1 MSNNE
6 QAATAVQTAGRDDRS
21 TWQVLEDREGNFTL
35 RVQVRSTERPRVSYL
50 WEGEIN
56 ISHNGTGHVG
66 AMRIAGIDE
75 DDEREPEARE
85 MGVTQ
90 QESNTH
96 VGMELGTYPSR
107 RDGMPLEESIP
118 WVAELCFRRSR
129 ELEQSAISLEEER
142 MREERSRSQ
151 TAQTLREMA
160 EAGPQEL
167 AGTLEEKT
175 A

>member
-1 MSNNE
+1 MSNRE
-6 QAATAVQTAGRDDRS
+6 RSATAVREDNRDGRS
-21 TWQVLEDREGNFTL
+21 TWQVLEDQEGNFTL
-35 RVQVRSTERPRVSYL
+35 RVQVQSRERPRVSYL

-56 ISHNGTGHVG
+56 IGSSGVGHVG
-66 AMRIAGIDE
+66 TMRIAGVEEDE
-75 DDEREPEARE
+75 EQEPTPGE

-90 QESNTH
+90 KESKTY
-96 VGMELGTYPSR
+96 VGTELGAYPAM

-129 ELEQSAISLEEER
+129 ELERSAISLEEER
-142 MREERSRSQ
+142 MRERQTRSQ
-151 TAQTLREMA
+151 TTRALRGMV

-167 AGTLEEKT
+167 ADTMLERT